1 MSLTLSILESDCQL
15 LRFGLLVSKV
25 SLYRPHPCSVTTCT
39 GQQLHLLGYCRE
51 IEKEREKELY
61 KQLSYLKESQG
72 DSFRCSSSFLDAD
85 RGKKYETIDVALRP
99 RWVALTEVVS
109 TDLVCL
115 VSSHEQPHVP
125 IVLVLHQF
133 YVSCTSLLPL
143 WGVSH
148 GIKAKEL
155 CSSVRKTTNNMCITA
170 NDS

>member
-1 MSLTLSILESDCQL
+1 M
-15 LRFGLLVSKV
+15 
-25 SLYRPHPCSVTTCT
+25 
-39 GQQLHLLGYCRE
+39 
-51 IEKEREKELY
+51 
-61 KQLSYLKESQG
+61 
-72 DSFRCSSSFLDAD
+72 DAD
-85 RGKKYETIDVALRP
+85 RRKKYETIYVALRP

-125 IVLVLHQF
+125 ILLVLHQF

-155 CSSVRKTTNNMCITA
+155 CSSVRKTTNNMFITA